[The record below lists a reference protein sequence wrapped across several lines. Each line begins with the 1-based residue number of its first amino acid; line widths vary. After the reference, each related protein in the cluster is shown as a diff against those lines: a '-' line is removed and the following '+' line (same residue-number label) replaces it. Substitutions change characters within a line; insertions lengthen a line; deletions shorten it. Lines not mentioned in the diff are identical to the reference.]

1 MRTRETRVNLQA
13 ARQAFRERMASLG
26 APALWSRFHGRI
38 AAVLAGGGA
47 RGGYEAGALLAIQD
61 AALPLD
67 LITATSIGSINGA
80 SFAAHAEGKVGNAE
94 PLVDAWFEL
103 TPTTVGVEWTR
114 YSWMIFGLLATFSG
128 ITSLIYYLMQTN
140 DVQIHLAHPALAWSS
155 LILAGISVLLFHDQL
170 PYVYYVVSR
179 MLRRSRWRP
188 AKRRLALSLFANL
201 LVASFV
207 AAIFESLDIPGEIN
221 YLLVRKPLLVV
232 AVFAGLV
239 ILQRL
244 RRRAHPGVGRV
255 WGALLRLPFRTGI
268 FSNFERTRFLKRYIP
283 AEGLQASAIRL
294 VLTSTNLNT
303 GTLRYFTNVSPRVFE
318 GESGVDEHFVQSEL
332 VLLYDLMPAI
342 IASSAL
348 PIAYEPLLLDG
359 QLYAD
364 GAIVGSQ
371 PIRPAIRLGAD
382 VLLVIS
388 MENPGREKGEVRTFV
403 DVGLRALDIL
413 MQRNLHAD
421 TALLATANHQIEDAA
436 LSLGIRPED
445 LVIEFEG
452 RRFRYVKAYAIH
464 PDRPIPHS
472 ILDFGA
478 RATGDTVIQG
488 YTDACAKLEEFA
500 RYASGAGFSPE
511 RRVIPLALIKTP
523 VD

>member
-1 MRTRETRVNLQA
+1 
-13 ARQAFRERMASLG
+13 MAVLG
-26 APALWSRFHGRI
+26 APAVWSRFHGRI

-61 AALPLD
+61 AQLPLD
-67 LITATSIGSINGA
+67 LITATSIGAINGA
-80 SFAAHAEGKVGNAE
+80 SFVAHAEGKVGNAE

-114 YSWMIFGLLATFSG
+114 YAWMILGLLATFSG
-128 ITSLIYYLMQTN
+128 ITSLTYYLLQTN

-155 LILAGISVLLFHDQL
+155 LILAGISVLLFHDQM
-170 PYVYYVVSR
+170 PYMYYVAGR
-179 MLRRSRWRP
+179 LLRRSRWRP

-207 AAIFESLDIPGEIN
+207 AAIFESLDVPGEIN

-232 AVFAGLV
+232 AIVVGLV

-244 RRRAHPGVGRV
+244 RRRAHPGFGRA
-255 WGALLRLPFRTGI
+255 WGRLLRIPFRKGI

-283 AEGLQASAIRL
+283 GDRLGTSAIRL
-294 VLTSTNLNT
+294 VLTSTDLDT
-303 GTLRYFTNVSPRVFE
+303 GTLRFFTNTSPRAFE
-318 GESGVDEHFVQSEL
+318 GEPGVDEHFVRTEL

-348 PIAYEPLLLDG
+348 PIAYEPLELDG
-359 QLYAD
+359 HHYAD

-388 MENPGREKGEVRTFV
+388 MENPGREKGAVRTFV

-413 MQRNLHAD
+413 MQKNLHAD
-421 TALLATANHQIEDAA
+421 AALLAQANRQIEDAA
-436 LSLGIRPED
+436 ASLGLKPEE

-452 RRFRYVKAYAIH
+452 RRFRYVKAFAIH

-472 ILDFGA
+472 ILDFGGK
-478 RATGDTVIQG
+478 ATGDTIVQG
-488 YTDACAKLEEFA
+488 YLDACARLESFA
-500 RYASGAGFSPE
+500 RYAAGAAFSPE
-511 RRVIPLALIKTP
+511 RRVIPLALIRP
-523 VD
+523 V

>member
-1 MRTRETRVNLQA
+1 
-13 ARQAFRERMASLG
+13 MAVLG
-26 APALWSRFHGRI
+26 APAVWSRFHGRV

-61 AALPLD
+61 AGLPLD

-80 SFAAHAEGKVGNAE
+80 SFAAHATGKVGNAE

-114 YSWMIFGLLATFSG
+114 YSWMIIGLLATFSG
-128 ITSLIYYLMQTN
+128 VTSLTYYLLQTR

-170 PYVYYVVSR
+170 PYIYYVAGR

-221 YLLVRKPLLVV
+221 YLLVRKPLLVA
-232 AVFAGLV
+232 AVFLGLIV
-239 ILQRL
+239 LQRL
-244 RRRAHPGVGRV
+244 RRRAHPGVGRA
-255 WGALLRLPFRTGI
+255 WGRVLRLPFRTGI
-268 FSNFERTRFLKRYIP
+268 FSNFERSRFLKRYIP
-283 AEGLQASAIRL
+283 ADRLQATPIRL
-294 VLTSTNLNT
+294 VLTATDLDT
-303 GTLRYFTNVSPRVFE
+303 GTLRYFTNTDPRAFE
-318 GESGVDEHFVQSEL
+318 GESGVDVEFVPALRPMS
-332 VLLYDLMPAI
+332 DLMPGI

-348 PIAYEPLLLDG
+348 PIAYEPLELDG
-359 QLYAD
+359 HLYAD

-388 MENPGREKGEVRTFV
+388 MENPGRERGEMRTFV

-421 TALLATANHQIEDAA
+421 AALLAQANRQIEDAA
-436 LSLGIRPED
+436 LSLGIRPES
-445 LVIEFEG
+445 LIIEFEG
-452 RRFRYVKAYAIH
+452 RHFRDVKAFAIH
-464 PDRPIPHS
+464 PERAIPHS
-472 ILDFGA
+472 ILEFGSK
-478 RATGDTVIQG
+478 ATGDTIVQG
-488 YTDACAKLEEFA
+488 YLDACVKLEEFA
-500 RYASGAGFSPE
+500 GYASGATFPAE
-511 RRVIPLALIKTP
+511 RKVIPLALMKTL
-523 VD
+523 